1 MWNKI
6 VNPETGRKV
15 NINGIIGKRIIKNY
29 FNNLYGG
36 SRKEIRL
43 DEGEPYDFYSTIE
56 DADRE
61 NEPGTE
67 FNLGE
72 MPVGAWFTYDNYLYR
87 FVRYVNGFN
96 DKPDLIIGKD
106 KENREYIF
114 DPTENAIYWG
124 KWENTPQ

>member
-36 SRKEIRL
+36 ARKEIRL

-72 MPVGAWFTYDNYLYR
+72 MP
-87 FVRYVNGFN
+87 
-96 DKPDLIIGKD
+96 
-106 KENREYIF
+106 
-114 DPTENAIYWG
+114 
-124 KWENTPQ
+124 